1 MTPTATRLWCEAQSA
16 MAVLTQP
23 HLARCIFAYQSS
35 ALSMALALTFRRLKA
50 ALARNPALVV
60 ADGAPFRGYVLCKL
74 VEARQTALALELLR
88 CFSAPYALRLAAID
102 DASVYAI
109 DNAVRTQ
116 NVELLRRLL
125 ERGFGKSSTAA
136 MDTAA
141 ANGSVIMLK
150 LLHEYRSDGCT
161 KVAFQAASEHRH
173 THALA
178 FLRRY
183 RPLDVNVQPPRR
195 VTGGFLPPELARAV
209 GSGSMMPQPSDTM
222 QCVVQ

>member
-1 MTPTATRLWCEAQSA
+1 

-23 HLARCIFAYQSS
+23 HLMQCIFAYQPS

-50 ALARNPALVV
+50 ALAQNPALVV

-74 VEARQTALALELLR
+74 VEAEHTQLALELLR
-88 CFSAPYALRLAAID
+88 CFPAPYELRLPAIPD
-102 DASVYAI
+102 PSVYAI

-141 ANGSVIMLK
+141 ANGSMIALQ

-161 KVAFQAASEHRH
+161 KAAFKAASKRRH
-173 THALA
+173 IHVLA
-178 FLRRY
+178 FLRRH
-183 RPLDVNVQPPRR
+183 RPLDENVRPQRP
-195 VTGGFLPPELARAV
+195 GSFLPPELARAV
-209 GSGSMMPQPSDTM
+209 GSSSMMPQTSDTT
-222 QCVVQ
+222 QALCVVQ